1 MGWGRTLFLG
11 DVGNRLD
18 IQDTERDIDSLKR
31 EIRGSFHKDLS
42 QDQKIEK
49 LIAENA
55 EMKLYLASLIR
66 LLTSKGAI
74 SPAELSSIVEQVD
87 AEDGKSDGQFSGN
100 LA

>member
-11 DVGNRLD
+11 DIGNRLD
-18 IQDTERDIDSLKR
+18 IEDTERDIDSLRR
-31 EIRGSFHKDLS
+31 EMRGSFHKDLS

-66 LLTSKGAI
+66 LLSRKGTI
-74 SPAELSSIVEQVD
+74 SPSELSAIVEQVD
-87 AEDGKSDGQFSGN
+87 AEDGKSDGQFSGPV
-100 LA
+100 A

>member
-55 EMKLYLASLIR
+55 EMKLYLA
-66 LLTSKGAI
+66 
-74 SPAELSSIVEQVD
+74 
-87 AEDGKSDGQFSGN
+87 
-100 LA
+100 